1 MKRQPQT
8 TAPLL
13 RYCVGIDVGKD
24 TLHLCVSAINADGR
38 VNVKGSSKFS
48 NQPSAFENLHAWCD
62 KHCKDKNLPVR
73 YLMESTGVYHEQ
85 IAWYLF
91 RTDRQVSV
99 VLPNKAKHYLR
110 SLGHKSK
117 NDKID
122 ARGLAQMGL
131 EQHLPLW
138 QPLSKEI
145 YTLRMLTRQHQR
157 LQEMKRSGRAAVPES
172 TALNQA

>member
-1 MKRQPQT
+1 MKKQKQT
-8 TAPLL
+8 SATLL

-24 TLHLCVSAINADGR
+24 TLHLCVSAIDVDGK
-38 VNVKGSSKFS
+38 VSIKGSSKFS
-48 NQPSAFENLHAWCD
+48 NRTSNFQNLEAWCS
-62 KHCKDKNLPVR
+62 KHCKNKALPVR

-91 RTDRQVSV
+91 RADKQVSV
-99 VLPNKAKHYLR
+99 VLPNKAKYYLR

-131 EQHLPLW
+131 EQNLPLW
-138 QPLSKEI
+138 EPLSKEI
-145 YTLRMLTRQHQR
+145 YTLRMLTRQH
-157 LQEMKRSGRAAVPES
+157 RSGAPSAS
-172 TALNQA
+172 TGIKEPV